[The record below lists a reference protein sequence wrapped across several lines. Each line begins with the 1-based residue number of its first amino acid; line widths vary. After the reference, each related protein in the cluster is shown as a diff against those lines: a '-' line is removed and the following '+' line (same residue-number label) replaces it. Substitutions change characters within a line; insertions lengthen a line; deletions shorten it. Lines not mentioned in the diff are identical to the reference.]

1 MYRLIEELHK
11 ELNRLFSTNENMK
24 ESQIDLPFKYKDTK
38 IEEKKVTVQFIVKDK
53 PSREYELSVSS
64 EVLEEESI
72 FNHAAV
78 KLSLSKDRLPYYFS
92 ALFSENPELK
102 LFVQKV
108 IVASINYWKSLYEE
122 NRKGLI
128 VYSTSLSSMDYVRSS
143 FLGSPANSNEI
154 QQHVAFLFRQYI
166 SYCKHWET
174 SAVVISF
181 PTNELVLKI
190 KKAKK
195 IAMFL
200 YNFSLENPNFMFLL
214 DNELSHMFE
223 WYFKRQEGN
232 ESRVGSGKLAHYAGR
247 TLNLILLYNMDEL
260 LIECKDREDV
270 IVPFELG
277 NQGLLDVLEI
287 IKEESKLSNLLN
299 PPMKNFTWL
308 IRKQLGFMHFP
319 KCERTDIESNYLKLE
334 EKLGGWEQVEKL
346 SGSMIHTWSDTL
358 ETNEQYVELYDW
370 GETNKY
376 FYVNR
381 FKYLEEYYFF
391 VFYRISGKTIN
402 FKLFIDEK
410 KELDV
415 IDNLYIHIKQSQI
428 LN

>member
-1 MYRLIEELHK
+1 MYTLIEEL
-11 ELNRLFSTNENMK
+11 ENDLNQLFSANKNIK
-24 ESQIDLPFKYKDTK
+24 DFQRDLPFKYKDTK
-38 IEEKKVTVQFIVKDK
+38 IEEKKVTVQFIVKNK
-53 PSREYELSVSS
+53 PRREYELSVSS
-64 EVLEEESI
+64 EVLEEETI

-92 ALFSENPELK
+92 ALFSENAEIK

-108 IVASINYWKSLYEE
+108 IISSINYWKSLYKEKG
-122 NRKGLI
+122 KGLI
-128 VYSTSLSSMDYVRSS
+128 VYTTSLSSMDYVRSS
-143 FLGSPANSNEI
+143 FLGSPAKFSEI

-181 PTNELVLKI
+181 PTNELILKI

-195 IAMFL
+195 IGMFL
-200 YNFSLENPNFMFLL
+200 HNFSLKNPNFMFLL
-214 DNELSHMFE
+214 DNELSNMFE
-223 WYFKRQEGN
+223 WYFKKQEGN

-247 TLNLILLYNMDEL
+247 TLNFVLLDNMEEL

-270 IVPFELG
+270 IISFELG
-277 NQGLLDVLEI
+277 NQGLLNVLEI
-287 IKEESKLSNLLN
+287 IKEENKLSNLLN

-319 KCERTDIESNYLKLE
+319 KCKPTHIEGIYLKLE
-334 EKLGGWEQVEKL
+334 DKLGGWEEVEKL
-346 SGSMIHTWSDTL
+346 SGSMIHAWSNTL
-358 ETNEQYVELYDW
+358 VTNEQYTELYNW
-370 GETNKY
+370 GEANKY

-391 VFYRISGKTIN
+391 VFYRISGKPIN
-402 FKLFIDEK
+402 FKLFIDK
-410 KELDV
+410 KEKLEV
-415 IDNLYIHIKQSQI
+415 VDNLYICIKQSEI
-428 LN
+428 VN